1 MDTNATNGIENT
13 EVDLVD
19 ERTLDNPTNVEQ
31 NGGNGQHTASEQVFE
46 ENMNSSHMEAQTD
59 NIDDNAQSLNEGN
72 TENADSQ
79 SLTTRPKRQTKP
91 TLKSVQNRMQ
101 TEEFKTTKLWDKVQS
116 AITTLQTT
124 PDSIPQ
130 IRFAI
135 SKVRAAF
142 HDYHMSIVSYID
154 YLVRVGT
161 LECTEEREKIEH
173 ILDYHK
179 YYVDTVVTESNER
192 KKELTAEMGSARLS
206 SRASSRAS
214 SASSA
219 ALRAQARGDAA
230 AAIKKAELQK
240 KRNEIESQSALQI
253 QEQELALSRQKINEK
268 ARLEQ
273 LRLEEEAAVAVAK
286 VTAIENELGISD
298 PQGLDL
304 PEEHVD
310 EKVNNYLE
318 NQYEFTPDNIDI
330 AQPFQQQHSATQPF
344 QQQHSATQPFQ
355 QQHSATQPFQ
365 QQHSA
370 TQPFQQQHPATQPF
384 QQQHPA
390 AQPFQQQH
398 PATQPF
404 QQQHPATQ
412 PFQQQ
417 HPATQPFQQ
426 QHPAAQPSQPLDPMT
441 SAFHPTTQTS
451 PPSKPGQDTMKSYI
465 DFMAR
470 RELIANKI
478 EKFDD
483 QPGNYHVWKESF
495 QNMIRHVNITPSEEL
510 SLITEHTTKNSKKL
524 VQQLRSA
531 YIKNPA
537 KGVKEVWS

>member
-365 QQHSA
+365 QQH
-370 TQPFQQQHPATQPF
+370 PATQPF

>member
-365 QQHSA
+365 QQH
-370 TQPFQQQHPATQPF
+370 
-384 QQQHPA
+384 
-390 AQPFQQQH
+390 
-398 PATQPF
+398 
-404 QQQHPATQ
+404 
-412 PFQQQ
+412 
-417 HPATQPFQQ
+417 PATQPFQQ